1 MWPRVTRFHVT
12 INNSIQFIRSQ
23 GWLNK
28 TFIKK
33 IPCRPLYDGSSIK
46 NSISRLNNINSTIDR
61 PQLYLNKHVFIRN
74 YSSSNSKQWYT
85 KVNPDNVSAVISW
98 VLMSHALW
106 IALSTTTFVS
116 GLLYLISSTKSGQN
130 WISLKLSSYLSQ
142 STGIAILF
150 EQAKLKHN
158 WTHGTIQCHNLYL
171 SRRPQVSATATA
183 TATTTTTTTSSAE
196 VPQDYDKDRNDIIQR
211 VKWALNDNILV
222 QLDHFDDGDYTQFDL
237 VIDSCEVSLSF
248 WKWLNGKGI
257 IEDISFSGVR
267 GIIDRTHLKP
277 VLDQNS
283 AVDVT
288 LPKYKRRPGDFEIDK
303 FKISDLLV
311 IVYQPNRFRPFPVS
325 IFHCQLPKLR
335 KQWLL
340 YDLINGDSIS
350 GTFDDSLFV
359 LQRQLTSSHFRI
371 DKLNIDHLN
380 AGTVGPFGWI
390 THGVVDIE
398 TNIKFS
404 KMGVIT
410 DDNNSTT
417 NTNNHANNNQDHTD
431 EGSINFDVKLQL
443 KDLKAEIPFF
453 KNQFMTYKN
462 KALVKPI
469 VGYIN
474 SHKTYIPIQ
483 CFLQKPMEDFDG
495 SWTIYDSNLVQD
507 LSWKCWDAFATYVN
521 DEEQR
526 TLRIK
531 KVTIWSAQLFIQVI
545 LMALGSIA
553 V

>member
-1 MWPRVTRFHVT
+1 MGGDDYGMWPRVTRCNVVV
-12 INNSIQFIRSQ
+12 NKSIQFIKFQ

-28 TFIKK
+28 TFDRK
-33 IPCRPLYDGSSIK
+33 ISCHFLYYRASIK
-46 NSISRLNNINSTIDR
+46 NSINKINNINSNIDIR
-61 PQLYLNKHVFIRN
+61 KLYLNKYSFTRN
-74 YSSSNSKQWYT
+74 YSSSKTRQWYS
-85 KVNPDNVSAVISW
+85 KINPDNVSAVISW

-116 GLLYLISSTKSGQN
+116 GLLYLISSTQSGQN
-130 WISLKLSSYLSQ
+130 WISLKLSNYLTQ

-171 SRRPQVSATATA
+171 SRRPLLSTAT
-183 TATTTTTTTSSAE
+183 SSIP
-196 VPQDYDKDRNDIIQR
+196 VSQDYDKVRNDIIQR

-222 QLDHFDDGDYTQFDL
+222 QLDHFDEGDYTQFDL

-267 GIIDRTHLKP
+267 GIIDRTHFKP
-277 VLDQNS
+277 VLDQDPS
-283 AVDVT
+283 VD
-288 LPKYKRRPGDFEIDK
+288 LSLLKYKYKLGDFEIDK

-311 IVYQPNRFRPFPVS
+311 IIYQPNGFRPFPVS
-325 IFHCQLPKLR
+325 VFHCQLPKLR

-359 LQRQLTSSHFRI
+359 LQRQLTTSHFRI

-390 THGVVDIE
+390 THGFVDIE
-398 TNIKFS
+398 TTIKFPRMEIS
-404 KMGVIT
+404 THNNNGT
-410 DDNNSTT
+410 DNN
-417 NTNNHANNNQDHTD
+417 NNKQGEKYGTD
-431 EGSINFDVKLQL
+431 INFNVKLQL

-462 KALVKPI
+462 KALIKPI

-483 CFLQKPMEDFDG
+483 CSLQKSIEDFNG
-495 SWTIYDSNLVQD
+495 SWTIYDSNMVQD
-507 LSWKCWDAFATYVN
+507 LSLKCWDAFATYVN

-545 LMALGSIA
+545 LMALGSISL
-553 V
+553 